1 MRRMR
6 RGEGAKVDE
15 AEVEE
20 AEEVREV
27 KVGTEVPVL
36 IAMEKRMIIGEDRIS
51 ERSPFR
57 PTLCQI

>member
-1 MRRMR
+1 
-6 RGEGAKVDE
+6 VDE
-15 AEVEE
+15 AEVEK

-57 PTLCQI
+57 PILCQI